1 MWSPFRLR
9 PNFFTGLLHIAL
21 VTIVTGACVT
31 HFFGEQGEVHLRADK
46 AQTLTHQS
54 IIPSIHHSVSLFLW
68 DFQIVYAEDGETPVD
83 YVTELRLLDRGK
95 NNSQSSIL
103 NSQLK
108 VDTGLVRMNKPL
120 NYKGFRFCQ
129 TDYDSDLS
137 GVVLTYNYDPW
148 GIGITYAGY
157 ALLLIGMIGF
167 FFQKNTFFRALLKS
181 LAGEAAPTA
190 KRSFRRLR
198 RSYSGTVLQ
207 RSGLTGACAGLIA
220 LAVFALALAAVMT
233 KVVTPKPPLQPV
245 LQTPLLGIHVSV
257 IMLAYTLFAIIA
269 INGVIGLV
277 LPSPEGRARV
287 GLLSQILLYPA
298 LFCLT
303 TGIFVGAVWAN
314 LSWGRYWGWD
324 PKETWALITML
335 VYTAFL
341 HWPIIGNRTAKRSN
355 SANGPTGVAGLTA
368 RRSYIAYH
376 VLSIVAFLFVLFTY
390 FGVSYLLGGLHSYA
404 NGPRIIFRVH

>member
-68 DFQIVYAEDGETPVD
+68 DFQVVNDAEGNPAD
-83 YVTELRLLDRGK
+83 YITELRLLDRSK
-95 NNSQSSIL
+95 ANSEAVMA
-103 NSQLK
+103 
-108 VDTGLVRMNKPL
+108 VDTGFVRMNKPL
-120 NYKGFRFCQ
+120 KYKGFRFCQ

-181 LAGEAAPTA
+181 LAGEAGPTA
-190 KRSFRRLR
+190 KRSYRLVR
-198 RSYSGTVLQ
+198 
-207 RSGLTGACAGLIA
+207 AGLVA

-335 VYTAFL
+335 VYTALL
-341 HWPIIGNRTAKRSN
+341 HWPIIGNLTAKRSN

-404 NGPRIIFRVH
+404 N